1 MIVGAIRGI
10 LGFVQLISGAV
21 QVGLGHLVSLL
32 GRILEVFTLGT
43 VDGVRK
49 AGEKMIAGGKDMY
62 STGKDNVK
70 AAGEEMKAGF
80 KEIFTDKYKDDDVE
94 NLYKQ
99 VKEKFGAIN
108 GIIHSAGVTKDSFV
122 LKKKSEEA
130 KCVFASKISGTKYLD
145 EIFKDEKL
153 DFFVLFSS
161 IAGVFGNIGQS
172 DYSVANSFM
181 DYFSVYRNKL
191 TEAGQRFGKT
201 LSVDWPLWLDG
212 KMQVDAQT
220 QKMMN
225 YASV

>member
-1 MIVGAIRGI
+1 M
-10 LGFVQLISGAV
+10 
-21 QVGLGHLVSLL
+21 
-32 GRILEVFTLGT
+32 
-43 VDGVRK
+43 
-49 AGEKMIAGGKDMY
+49 
-62 STGKDNVK
+62 
-70 AAGEEMKAGF
+70 
-80 KEIFTDKYKDDDVE
+80 E

-191 TEAGQRFGKT
+191 TEARQRYGKT

-220 QKMMN
+220 QKMMRDESGLSPITN
-225 YASV
+225 EEGIFAFDSVLKADYSQFIVLKQVDCK